1 MFKSL
6 DIEKNGYDVVNDMK
20 IGTPIFFNY
29 VGYHQG
35 KDLTMKEKDYSSSFQ
50 WKNALP
56 SGAKVY

>member
-1 MFKSL
+1 MLKSL

-35 KDLTMKEKDYSSSFQ
+35 KEHNKRKDYF
-50 WKNALP
+50 
-56 SGAKVY
+56 

>member
-20 IGTPIFFNY
+20 IGTLIFFNY

-35 KDLTMKEKDYSSSFQ
+35 KDLTMKRKRLF
-50 WKNALP
+50 
-56 SGAKVY
+56 

>member
-1 MFKSL
+1 MLKSL

-29 VGYHQG
+29 VVYHQG
-35 KDLTMKEKDYSSSFQ
+35 KDLTMKEKDYFSSFQ